1 MTRLQ
6 RLIALLLV
14 AVLSIP
20 VPLAADEARNL
31 YNRGRDAEA
40 RENYEA
46 AYDYYYK
53 AYDLKPGDIHYRAA
67 MTRTRFLAASSYVHK
82 GQQLRDSGKLD
93 EALVFFEKAAVIDPG
108 SFVAQQEIKKTQ
120 EMIEKAKKGPA
131 AGPSAAAPDNSLR
144 RRALEAE
151 GPVELTAISSTPITL
166 KLTEDS
172 KVIYQ
177 TIGKLAGLNVL
188 FDPDYTSRRISIE
201 LNGVTLNEALDIV
214 ALESKTFWRPV
225 TANTIFVA
233 TDTAAKRKELEQ
245 SVVKTF
251 YLSNISQ
258 PTELQDMVNAMRTI
272 LEVSRIQQLPTQ
284 SAIVIRGTPDQV
296 ALAEKLVGDI
306 DRAKPEVLIDVVV
319 MQVSRDKV
327 RDLGI
332 QPPASAS
339 IQLNSATTS
348 TTASTGTGQT
358 ATATTGTANT
368 INLNDLAN
376 LHATNF
382 TVTIPGATANFLFSD
397 ARTHIIQKP
406 QIRASDGQKAS
417 LKIGE
422 RVPVATGSFQPGI
435 GGVGIN
441 PLVNTQFQYID
452 VGVNIDITPRL
463 HANREVSMKVMVDIS
478 SVTSQANIGGIQ
490 QPVIGQRK
498 IEHEIRLREGEVNL
512 LGGILEDQDIKNLTG
527 FPGLA
532 QIPLLHYLFAES
544 RVEKHQNEIVF
555 ALIPHI
561 VRAFDISDLNER
573 AIDVGTAT
581 GIDLRRRPAP
591 PQPAPTPTSQAVPAP
606 QGTTTAVAQQPAA
619 PTAPAQTT
627 PGQPQVQPAPA
638 ESTMPAPRPTQP
650 GTVAFSF
657 DPMTV
662 NQSVGQTFAVNVM
675 ITGAESI
682 HSVPLQI
689 TYDPQMLQLIN
700 VSNGPFLSRD
710 QQPVALVHRDDPVA
724 GILNVNAVRPP
735 DSGGISGDGVVFT
748 LTFQAKAAG
757 HAALAISR
765 PSARNVYKQSV
776 PGSATQAMITV
787 K

>member
-20 VPLAADEARNL
+20 VPLAADEAKSLFNK
-31 YNRGRDAEA
+31 GRDAEA

-46 AYDYYYK
+46 AYDFYYK
-53 AYDLKPGDIHYRAA
+53 AFDLKPGDIRYRAA
-67 MTRTRFLAASSYVHK
+67 MTRTRYLASASYVHK
-82 GQQLRDSGKLD
+82 GQQLRDTGKLD
-93 EALVFFEKAAVIDPG
+93 EALVFFEKAAVIDP
-108 SFVAQQEIKKTQ
+108 SNFAAQQEISRTR
-120 EMIEKAKKGPA
+120 ELIDKAKKPA
-131 AGPSAAAPDNSLR
+131 PSGPSATGQDDTLR

-151 GPVELTAISSTPITL
+151 GPVELTQISPTPITL

-339 IQLNSATTS
+339 IALNSATTS
-348 TTASTGTGQT
+348 TSSTTTGGTT
-358 ATATTGTANT
+358 TTPATTGTPNT

-382 TVTIPGATANFLFSD
+382 TVTIPGATANFLFTD

-441 PLVNTQFQYID
+441 PLVNTQFQYLD
-452 VGVNIDITPRL
+452 VGVNIDLQPTVHLNGDITL
-463 HANREVSMKVMVDIS
+463 KVTMDI
-478 SVTSQANIGGIQ
+478 TSQTNTVDIGGIS
-490 QPVIGQRK
+490 QPVISQRK
-498 IEHEIRLREGEVNL
+498 IDHQIRLREGEVNL
-512 LGGILEDQDIKNLTG
+512 VGGIFEDQDQRSYG
-527 FPGLA
+527 GVPGLG
-532 QIPLLHYLFAES
+532 QIPILKYLFGS
-544 RVEKHQNEIVF
+544 EKVDHLQNEVVF
-555 ALIPHI
+555 VLIPHL
-561 VRAFDISDLNER
+561 VRNQDVSDLNLR
-573 AIDVGTAT
+573 PIDVGTANNVE
-581 GIDLRRRPAP
+581 LRFANHPGRGAQGESVAPAPRPATT
-591 PQPAPTPTSQAVPAP
+591 PQQPQSQALPNSGAVPAP
-606 QGTTTAVAQQPAA
+606 TETQQSSPGGPTALRFEPASITTTNGA
-619 PTAPAQTT
+619 
-627 PGQPQVQPAPA
+627 
-638 ESTMPAPRPTQP
+638 
-650 GTVAFSF
+650 SF
-657 DPMTV
+657 TV
-662 NQSVGQTFAVNVM
+662 NVNMTGGTDVAAVPV
-675 ITGAESI
+675 
-682 HSVPLQI
+682 QI
-689 TYDPQMLQLIN
+689 AYDPKHLSVVKID
-700 VSNGPFLSRD
+700 NGDFLTKDS
-710 QQPVALVHRDDPVA
+710 QPVALVQRDDPASGMLVISA
-724 GILNVNAVRPP
+724 SRPP
-735 DSGGISGDGVVFT
+735 GAAGVTGQGTVFT
-748 LTFQAKAAG
+748 ITFTAKDKG
-757 HAALAISR
+757 PTVLSITR
-765 PSARNVYKQSV
+765 PGARNSQQQPIQVL
-776 PGSATQAMITV
+776 GSQMTV
-787 K
+787 NVQ